1 MRISIRSQFSHL
13 RIWRAIAHLYKL
25 AMHLYTLNLK
35 ELCPCG
41 GRVNRRGALR
51 AAVQGVLAG
60 FLRVAPTSHA
70 RQCTAPLR
78 LMPAPRA
85 PAASRGKGKCW
96 PSRPRWTCAHAHR
109 GGGGQGARGAFR
121 GHFSGL
127 AAWHRSPRWI
137 YSEIVITFL
146 IGAACSP
153 HLRFRELSRGWRRR

>member
-1 MRISIRSQFSHL
+1 MAANSPLL
-13 RIWRAIAHLYKL
+13 RPQPRVSCVGKRGDRPADARVE
-25 AMHLYTLNLK
+25 ALNLK

-70 RQCTAPLR
+70 RQCTAPPR

-85 PAASRGKGKCW
+85 PAASRDKGKCW

-127 AAWHRSPRWI
+127 AAWHCSPQRM

-146 IGAACSP
+146 
-153 HLRFRELSRGWRRR
+153 SRGPLTSQGA